1 MSVWIERI
9 KGHPSGVLLGAQL
22 LAVLAYPY
30 TGDTPGGRAVLGVFG
45 VLVLAIAVWAVRATP
60 ALTWIAVTLGVP
72 LVALTIAEGFYPDNR
87 PMALASALIHAMF
100 YGYTAYGLIR
110 YLFDDSWVTR
120 DEIFAVG
127 ANFTVVSWMFA
138 YLFMA
143 VQIVYPG
150 SFIAYQGEGQRTFLE
165 LLYYSFA
172 NLTSV
177 GLSDVTAVLPH
188 ARSVAI
194 IEQVAGV
201 MYVALIIARVVGLTI
216 SRWRNN

>member
-1 MSVWIERI
+1 MRAWFQAV
-9 KGHPSGVLLGAQL
+9 KGHPSGVLLVAQL
-22 LAVLAYPY
+22 VAVLAYPFF
-30 TGDTPGGRAVLGVFG
+30 GDTPGGRTAIGVFG
-45 VLVLAIAVWAVRATP
+45 VLVLLVAVYAVRATP
-60 ALTWIAVTLGVP
+60 ALTWVAVVLGIPVVVLTL
-72 LVALTIAEGFYPDNR
+72 AEGLVPDNETVQ
-87 PMALASALIHAMF
+87 LWSALLHAAF
-100 YGYTAYGLIR
+100 YGYTGYGLIR

-138 YLFMA
+138 YLYLA
-143 VQIVYPG
+143 LQIVYPG
-150 SFIAYQGEGQRTFLE
+150 SFVAYQGEGTRTFLE
-165 LLYYSFA
+165 LLYLSFA

-188 ARSVAI
+188 ARAVVI

-216 SRWRNN
+216 TRWRN

>member
-1 MSVWIERI
+1 MNDAVKAI
-9 KGHPSGVLLGAQL
+9 KGHPSGVLLAAQL
-22 LAVLAYPY
+22 IEVMAYPFA
-30 TGDTPGGRAVLGVFG
+30 GDTPLGRTAIGLFG
-45 VLVLAIAVWAVRATP
+45 VLVLAVAVYAVRATP
-60 ALTWIAVTLGVP
+60 ALTWVAVVLGVP
-72 LVALTIAEGFYPDNR
+72 VVALTVAEGFYPENQQIV
-87 PMALASALIHAMF
+87 LWSALLHAAF
-100 YGYTAYGLIR
+100 YGYTGYGLIR

-143 VQIVYPG
+143 VQVLYPG
-150 SFIAYQGEGQRTFLE
+150 SFVAFQGEGHRTFLE
-165 LLYYSFA
+165 LLYLSFA

-188 ARSVAI
+188 ARSVVI

-216 SRWRNN
+216 TRWRN

>member
-1 MSVWIERI
+1 MHDTLKAI
-9 KGHPSGVLLGAQL
+9 KGHPSGVLLTAQL
-22 LAVLAYPY
+22 IEVLAYPFA
-30 TGDTPGGRAVLGVFG
+30 GDTPLGRTIIGLFG
-45 VLVLAIAVWAVRATP
+45 VLVLAVAVYAVRATP
-60 ALTWIAVTLGVP
+60 ALTWVAVVLGLPV
-72 LVALTIAEGFYPDNR
+72 VALTVAEGFFPSNEQVV
-87 PMALASALIHAMF
+87 LWSALLHAAF
-100 YGYTAYGLIR
+100 YGYTGYGLIR

-138 YLFMA
+138 HLFMA
-143 VQIVYPG
+143 VQVVWPG
-150 SFIAYQGEGQRTFLE
+150 SFVAFQGEGHRTFLE
-165 LLYYSFA
+165 LLYLSFA

-188 ARSVAI
+188 ARSVVI

-216 SRWRNN
+216 TRWRN

>member
-1 MSVWIERI
+1 MRDWYAAV
-9 KGHPSGVLLGAQL
+9 KGHPSGVLLVAQL
-22 LAVLAYPY
+22 VAVLAYPFF
-30 TGDTPGGRAVLGVFG
+30 GDTAGGRTAIGVFG
-45 VLVLAIAVWAVRATP
+45 VLVLLVAVYAVRATP
-60 ALTWIAVTLGVP
+60 ALTWVAIMLGIPV
-72 LVALTIAEGFYPDNR
+72 VVLTVAEGFLPDHEQVR
-87 PMALASALIHAMF
+87 LWSSLFHAAF
-100 YGYTAYGLIR
+100 YGYTGYGLIR

-143 VQIVYPG
+143 VQIVWPG
-150 SFIAYQGEGQRTFLE
+150 SFISYQGEGARSFLE
-165 LLYYSFA
+165 LLYLSFA

-188 ARSVAI
+188 ARAVVI

-216 SRWRNN
+216 TRWRN

>member
-1 MSVWIERI
+1 MQHWFSAI
-9 KGHPSGVLLGAQL
+9 KGHPSGVLLAAQL
-22 LAVLAYPY
+22 VAVLAYPFA
-30 TGDTPGGRAVLGVFG
+30 GDTSPGRTVIGVFG
-45 VLVLAIAVWAVRATP
+45 VAVLLVAVYAVRQTP
-60 ALTWIAVTLGVP
+60 ALTWVAVVLGLPV
-72 LVALTIAEGFYPDNR
+72 VVLTIAEGFVQGNDQ
-87 PMALASALIHAMF
+87 LVLWSSLFHAAF

-143 VQIVYPG
+143 IQVIWPG
-150 SFIAYQGEGQRTFLE
+150 SFIAFQGQGTRTFLE
-165 LLYYSFA
+165 LLYMSFA

-188 ARSVAI
+188 ARSVVI

-201 MYVALIIARVVGLTI
+201 MYVALLIARVVGLTI
-216 SRWRNN
+216 ARWRT

>member
-1 MSVWIERI
+1 MHDVLKAI
-9 KGHPSGVLLGAQL
+9 KGHPSGVLLAAQL
-22 LAVLAYPY
+22 IEVLAYPFA
-30 TGDTPGGRAVLGVFG
+30 GDDPLGRTLIGLFG
-45 VLVLAIAVWAVRATP
+45 VLVLAVAVYAVRATP
-60 ALTWIAVTLGVP
+60 ALTWVAVVLGVP
-72 LVALTIAEGFYPDNR
+72 VVGLTITEGFFPSNDQVV
-87 PMALASALIHAMF
+87 LWSALFHAAF
-100 YGYTAYGLIR
+100 YGYTGYGLIR

-143 VQIVYPG
+143 VQIIWPG
-150 SFIAYQGEGQRTFLE
+150 SFIAYQGEGHRTFLE
-165 LLYYSFA
+165 LLYLSFA

-188 ARSVAI
+188 ARSVVI

-216 SRWRNN
+216 TRWRN

>member
-1 MSVWIERI
+1 MREWFNAVRT
-9 KGHPSGVLLGAQL
+9 HPSGVLLAGQL
-22 LAVLAYPY
+22 LAVLAYPFAGANA
-30 TGDTPGGRAVLGVFG
+30 TGRALLGVFG
-45 VLVLAIAVWAVRATP
+45 VLVLMVAVYAVRATP
-60 ALTWIAVTLGVP
+60 ALTWVAVVIGVP
-72 LVALTIAEGFYPDNR
+72 VVILTVVEGFVPDNEQVR
-87 PMALASALIHAMF
+87 LWSSLFHAAF
-100 YGYTAYGLIR
+100 YGYTGYGLIR

-143 VQIVYPG
+143 VQIIWPG
-150 SFIAYQGEGQRTFLE
+150 SFVAYQGEGTSTFLE
-165 LLYYSFA
+165 LLYLSFA

-188 ARSVAI
+188 ARAVVI

-216 SRWRNN
+216 TRWRN